1 MSSATGRIID
11 TILSEI
17 IDLRH
22 ELHQHPEI
30 RFQESWTSNRISVAL
45 TKWGIPHRTGLGK
58 GTGIVASIA
67 GKPGKTIA
75 LRADIDGLEVEEA
88 TGLPYASR
96 IPGRM
101 HACGHDGHVANL
113 LGAARVLLECRGAL
127 RGTVRLLF
135 QPGEEQGGGA
145 RYMIADGALDG
156 VDAVFGLHGSPQFP
170 AGTIAVKSGS
180 LMASAD
186 FFRMVIQG
194 KGCHGA
200 DPASAIDPVIVAAH
214 ITTALQTVVS
224 REVDPRQ
231 PAVVTVAHIEA
242 GTTTNIIP
250 DTALLEG
257 TIRSFD
263 PETDA
268 LLREAIER
276 IAGHTAQA
284 FRASASVTFGEK
296 AYPPLLNDA
305 AMTELLIDSACRT
318 IGAANVVVLTEPQMI
333 AEDFACY
340 LEKVPG
346 AFFFLGMANE
356 PEAPYPPLHSPY
368 YDFNDTAL
376 RTGIGVMAELALR
389 FLSAT

>member
-1 MSSATGRIID
+1 M
-11 TILSEI
+11 
-17 IDLRH
+17 
-22 ELHQHPEI
+22 
-30 RFQESWTSNRISVAL
+30 
-45 TKWGIPHRTGLGK
+45 
-58 GTGIVASIA
+58 
-67 GKPGKTIA
+67 
-75 LRADIDGLEVEEA
+75 
-88 TGLPYASR
+88 
-96 IPGRM
+96 
-101 HACGHDGHVANL
+101 
-113 LGAARVLLECRGAL
+113 
-127 RGTVRLLF
+127 
-135 QPGEEQGGGA
+135 
-145 RYMIADGALDG
+145 
-156 VDAVFGLHGSPQFP
+156 
-170 AGTIAVKSGS
+170 
-180 LMASAD
+180 
-186 FFRMVIQG
+186 
-194 KGCHGA
+194 
-200 DPASAIDPVIVAAH
+200 IVAAH

-346 AFFFLGMANE
+346 AFFFSAWRMSRRPVPA
-356 PEAPYPPLHSPY
+356 AAQPY

>member
-1 MSSATGRIID
+1 
-11 TILSEI
+11 
-17 IDLRH
+17 
-22 ELHQHPEI
+22 
-30 RFQESWTSNRISVAL
+30 
-45 TKWGIPHRTGLGK
+45 
-58 GTGIVASIA
+58 
-67 GKPGKTIA
+67 
-75 LRADIDGLEVEEA
+75 
-88 TGLPYASR
+88 
-96 IPGRM
+96 
-101 HACGHDGHVANL
+101 
-113 LGAARVLLECRGAL
+113 
-127 RGTVRLLF
+127 
-135 QPGEEQGGGA
+135 
-145 RYMIADGALDG
+145 
-156 VDAVFGLHGSPQFP
+156 
-170 AGTIAVKSGS
+170 
-180 LMASAD
+180 
-186 FFRMVIQG
+186 
-194 KGCHGA
+194 
-200 DPASAIDPVIVAAH
+200 
-214 ITTALQTVVS
+214 
-224 REVDPRQ
+224 
-231 PAVVTVAHIEA
+231 
-242 GTTTNIIP
+242 IP